1 MQTAAAAP
9 FTLVIRKR
17 ITSGKKITFSGRRA
31 RVLAEKILESVI
43 PLNNGVKDEKKEIL
57 SSLSAVIRSGE
68 ALVAAPQEGKGALME
83 QYALDLGA
91 FRSAD
96 QKLHLKL
103 NNVNNGLSLP
113 EIAARKQIMD
123 EHLPTLLSTIHLLG
137 GLLLSAVRMD
147 DAKKADK
154 WLRTLKDGADRADA
168 LFGLLDGLEAGSLW
182 EIKALA
188 ENTCTRAALHHAG
201 IVVGSEAEKAQIRE
215 PAPPARG

>member
-1 MQTAAAAP
+1 MQKASALP
-9 FTLVIRKR
+9 FTVTIRKNV
-17 ITSGKKITFSGRRA
+17 TAGKKITFSGARA
-31 RVLAEKILESVI
+31 QRFAGQILENVILLNSSV
-43 PLNNGVKDEKKEIL
+43 KEEKKQIL
-57 SSLSAVIRSGE
+57 QSLFAVIRSGE

-83 QYALDLGA
+83 QYALDLGV

-113 EIAARKQIMD
+113 EIAARKQIMS

-154 WLRTLKDGADRADA
+154 WLRTLKDGADRTDA
-168 LFGLLDGLEAGSLW
+168 LFGLLDKMDSGSVW

-188 ENTCTRAALHHAG
+188 ENTCTRAALRQAG
-201 IVVGSEAEKAQIRE
+201 IVVGSEAEKAQLRK
-215 PAPPARG
+215 PAPPAEG